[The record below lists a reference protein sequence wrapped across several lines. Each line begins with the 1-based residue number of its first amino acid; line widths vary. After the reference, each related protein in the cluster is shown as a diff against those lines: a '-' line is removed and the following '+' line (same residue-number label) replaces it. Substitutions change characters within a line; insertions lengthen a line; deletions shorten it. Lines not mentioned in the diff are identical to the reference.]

1 MKLSTKG
8 IKRMKKKVIW
18 ISLGVVALLAIAYV
32 AGRYLTGEVN
42 PLNMLQ
48 SASGDLVMT
57 SIQMEPSK
65 DLPQE
70 RDIAAGTY
78 SGRADNI
85 IHVKEIAVSVVNG
98 VGYAGGDDANSV
110 MHDVLVTKE
119 TKIFQDVTDY
129 STAGQGVTQQVVEP
143 SDLEEM
149 SEDAF
154 VQVWGR
160 NSGDRVIA
168 DTICF
173 SNPTM
178 IGK

>member
-1 MKLSTKG
+1 
-8 IKRMKKKVIW
+8 MKKKIVW
-18 ISLGVVALLAIAYV
+18 ISLAVVVLIAIAYV

-48 SASGDLVMT
+48 SAGGDMVMT
-57 SIQMEPSK
+57 TIQMEGSK
-65 DLPQE
+65 DLPQV
-70 RDIAAGTY
+70 RSIVAGTY
-78 SGRADNI
+78 SSRADNI
-85 IHVKEIAVSVVNG
+85 IHVKENEVSVVDG

-110 MHDVLVTKE
+110 THDVLVTKD
-119 TKIFQDVTDY
+119 TTIFKDVTDY
-129 STAGQGVTQQVVEP
+129 STAGLGVTQQVVEP

-149 SEDAF
+149 GEDAF

-160 NSGDRVIA
+160 KSGDRVIA